1 MCNMLELFK
10 KLSKSEQD
18 FLASHYGLTRSGAEN
33 LPVESEL
40 EKLPS
45 EIKEKLTPKVKKE
58 KKLGT
63 TKSKKK

>member
-1 MCNMLELFK
+1 MLEQFK

-18 FLASHYGLTRSGAEN
+18 YLASHYGLTRSGAEN

-58 KKLGT
+58 
-63 TKSKKK
+63 